1 MFPSVRFLLVGF
13 MWVLRSVTVCPVVFV
28 VGCCWCCW
36 CWCLLVVVF
45 LLVFVGVGGGV
56 FVGVVVFELW
66 VVFGFSGCWWS
77 GLLVERVK

>member
-1 MFPSVRFLLVGF
+1 
-13 MWVLRSVTVCPVVFV
+13 
-28 VGCCWCCW
+28 
-36 CWCLLVVVF
+36 LLVVVF